1 MSKLLEQVF
10 KKALALPP
18 ELQDVLAKELLQE
31 IEWECQWD
39 KTFDKSQDMLEKMTL
54 KAMQEYESG
63 HTEEMGFD
71 EL

>member
-1 MSKLLEQVF
+1 
-10 KKALALPP
+10 
-18 ELQDVLAKELLQE
+18 
-31 IEWECQWD
+31 
-39 KTFDKSQDMLEKMTL
+39 MLEKMTL